1 MTSVEKRRS
10 SRKNGG
16 HRKHSDGGFSD
27 TSSGGSLLDE
37 TDREVRSLTD
47 KAFRS
52 LCVGEEA
59 IYNDSDLGPSSPCL
73 QRDRQRAFSPSGL
86 ENEDGDREELKRTA
100 HESFS
105 LMVQQYEHD
114 WTHDGMYGAELNRNP
129 QWDVCGDGAPGRV
142 SATFQHSL
150 MGMTQEDKSLEE
162 DPLSYFSNGATDLS
176 LRHQRSRS
184 RVSSL
189 IRAFNSEGGAVM
201 EDQLREWNDEAR
213 WNRPDLM
220 NMPSPYQQNVT
231 NGHFSMVGHF
241 SSQDTNFYPTE
252 AAGVPH
258 MNAASSFM
266 GLSHNNYTMMTQ
278 VDCNTNFFIHS
289 EFSPF
294 RVWRDHNRFQQGEVS
309 RHMHCSE
316 FPKWNHTPMYKE
328 LSLEPQMNASS
339 TFQERSGKHH
349 STMMAPVV
357 PNHPLQSISTSTRL
371 QKASALE
378 KRCESEQAVHY
389 PHRMRTQ
396 SLGTNRI
403 PTRRPSTASPTVE
416 MCRHVQETLSSVDA
430 LHQQI
435 KIMTE
440 QNNNAGMTDNRRGAF
455 RSNDTLLPV
464 TTDRNAANQS
474 SSTLSTDGHM
484 LSPQVPMSQAEPPE
498 SKQKVGYSQVMEHP
512 PVRAESRGAMPD
524 VRMSSYKSRAS
535 SLLFNLKDNRKRVKS
550 TYSPAKFKGCETTE
564 KSREL
569 PLWESKDIVIDIPE
583 HLQGDIQE
591 SSWTDGALHQ
601 YVKPYHSPRLFSP
614 PLNSKPNTG
623 QVSDYKMAQR
633 QHENDT
639 SNRLT
644 TGLNFSE
651 ELPLYSPFKQDVA
664 GNQVVRGEVFTNKS
678 PFNTTDVNWKMG
690 GNNQVTDYL
699 PRESTDLKEP
709 DSSHSTEVVQL
720 NQNKHNYSNASK
732 EWWGPPNTPNAK
744 QLALKGVVPPWKHDT
759 TPLKEKQPRVQAN
772 PQTITEKQI
781 ISPRDDQRREGQ
793 QETIKEA
800 QRTPQCNMP
809 VKNSKFCG
817 QDRTENYLQQN
828 NHAMVNQEIDES
840 MQNQETSQRKV
851 KVCAQTFEEEMP
863 KVAEQHNTS
872 NSQNSSLSVHE
883 RTERVHQVKDGQLV
897 EVKALKNTLKQIQSE
912 QRQTEQSKVP
922 QCAHG
927 GHPKDKCALWQT
939 GSVEAEPSRPAP
951 DEITAVKVK
960 LEYDGKQKDRT
971 SEKPTRTSTEIG
983 DGNEENNDAKV
994 QVEQRRE
1001 VQSERV
1007 HTEQADLEELQG
1019 KQRPLESE
1027 RTQPSQNENNILDEV
1042 EAKLSRINQEG
1053 EQKMLEEVKAKNV
1066 RETVATQVNKEKALR
1081 QAKMEHTSTQMEA
1094 HSGRHKQNEK
1104 KAEKESQVN
1113 TQPKEVKHEAKEAN
1127 SVAKKAELAKM
1138 ELTNMELAKVALVK
1152 HQHMKQRPSKLT
1164 AIQTTQPHVKSEPTK
1179 VDQVKTELAKAK
1191 AELAKIKE
1199 KMKGDKKGK
1208 VRCTIIT
1215 KKEGVAKED
1224 AEVTLLQQ
1232 TAQAQQHEDNSAAKI
1247 ANNSN
1252 HQEDGADY
1260 YQSLREKYGFT
1271 HSLSHQ
1277 MSSGASISSKDGNLT
1292 PSALPLD
1299 ITEVNTNKSN
1309 DDDLTV
1315 SGEFNNNEKVNS
1327 NKGNES
1333 LYIYSKSSNEF
1344 KLSQADNLPPCVD
1357 KRATGGTVSD
1367 SGKEGTIKNFES
1379 SDPYSH
1385 SVVSQQTRSESI
1397 QNPETKH
1404 KSERQKAMPPKE
1416 KAQTKQEILTS
1427 KIKAHAEKEISALME
1442 GFALQEV
1449 FTSKTATKPLPASQS
1464 LNLKHKPP
1472 SHDVLRGHGISISSS
1487 ETKYQIGSSGMEDKA
1502 LLSSEGI
1509 GNQTVNQ
1516 TQKEPPM
1523 KSDDPAPDVATAEM
1537 KMTPA
1542 HSVSAEQ
1549 RADHHE
1555 IRSPIQNEDQESMY
1569 SKENTVV
1576 KLDGNSEKPEF
1587 DSLLHKPDPPVGR
1600 MKSQQD
1606 ESQHVVVH
1614 EDFACGQTM
1623 NSVSEDSLSIMEI
1636 IVTEKVNNDHKV
1648 LSAEEG
1654 KESRAEPDT
1663 SFLNSSTEMSEKS
1676 ECLIHINTTHAKE
1689 IQPTEKE
1696 TPNKVGM
1703 NIHHEKTIEENIN
1716 ENVAEKMASP
1726 LHCNINAGP
1735 QSEMHVTGP
1744 MPGKD
1749 VTPTLTFSSINKA
1762 PTETQLLQNV
1772 ATLEM
1777 AGSTFETFDPAEN
1790 CHKDQE
1796 EIKTK
1801 EIHPHLKQDTA
1812 KGINT
1817 GLNCIQDTKTIAETR
1832 SVTPCLEQ
1840 DAASD
1845 INPSEISGIEDKS
1858 ALLLEENRN
1867 DTTSPQLI
1875 KIESMNASSKRK
1887 ESNTGIT
1894 NHLEDV
1900 HTDNIVIRVVPA
1912 ATESDSVEKEQST
1925 TCSDVAAAE
1934 EHQHQASSIAVENT
1948 SASIKNDKN
1957 IHPTSEGCGEQR
1969 NVKMEDKL
1977 SVQDNVRKLTDSMKN
1992 IDQHNSMSINTKR
2005 EDRGTVVAQTPISN
2019 VEASEEDY
2027 FQVQGIPGAL
2037 FRNNST
2043 HANVPDVSKGGEHSN
2058 QPSDQS
2064 TSVSSTKHV
2073 QNERMRKRGA
2083 TEKNA
2088 LKQSDR
2094 PSESQNCEN
2103 MAAAQMVDVRKQ
2115 HSDFRSNLSVRE
2127 RHNSRNSQL
2136 ASEES
2141 EVKSKPKKRVSTIPE
2156 ISALADYARL
2166 KVIVSEDRE
2175 NTIQEFPPHKKEG
2188 FFPLIQSRYARRP
2201 IFSVDPQE
2209 PPVKDKSPPK
2219 KTEVDTKVNKEPKPV
2234 VFPITEKEHQR
2245 TGMFKL
2251 GEKERREKTVSD
2263 VKHHEEL
2270 LDKELQQP
2278 TQRKAMP
2285 KAQVKNE
2292 VNREEVPK
2300 VDGEIVSQQNNN
2312 RRQDATSSSL
2322 LHKARENPQSQQQKR
2337 LDAPNA
2343 TENTSGLTSIN
2354 CLVLREKVS
2363 DTKPTMEPIY
2373 PDGTSKIKNDI
2384 NKDRAGE
2391 RNSEKSRKE
2400 NLDTCQEETK
2410 AKREQEESAS
2420 KRRQDTIAEDIKARI
2435 EERRAF
2441 ISEERKR
2448 AQREAARWEK
2458 LKETAQRMEE
2468 ERKGKQIEG
2477 RRTHQGKDGRR
2488 TEREGRHPLKAQQE
2502 RGESTSVGERNRLE
2516 QRPGERTAEEE
2527 EQMRAVLIEEQRLA
2541 KRIEQ
2546 RRLVE
2551 ETRIKKIQERMR
2563 DEQKR
2568 ERQKRV
2574 EQMTREDKG
2583 TTRADQ
2589 KPNTSAKP
2597 REAEG
2602 EELIIADDLVAN
2614 REEEHF
2620 TTQRKKAS
2628 TSEEQKRAALLMDAL
2643 QYYTI
2648 SSKDKKPKERQTLSP
2663 LQEKKHP
2670 SEPPEDSG
2678 SHRRSHGPHAP
2689 PSPAPP
2695 LPRSNT
2701 SSPAL
2706 GAKMLMFR
2714 VKDNTRGSSFTKS
2727 VKPRFHKN
2735 FAEESRVGLPTEGK
2749 AERRGN
2755 EQEITSRN
2763 TGTPVHRDAIAG
2775 LNRLTP
2781 INESSVSQP
2790 ASTSQE
2796 YSAPLPHHRPFS
2808 RRSVALD
2815 DDDSP
2820 SVISNM
2826 SEDVQSF
2833 ATSAADVADL
2843 RGLYDYERP
2852 VSACSFSS
2860 DMSRL
2865 GKPPAVPPKSDKA
2878 LRRAQRLTTRRIR
2891 KEVTQSA
2898 TTDPAE
2904 KPQREASSRPASA
2917 STELPPLTSQHLSP
2931 FQCPPLMLLPR

>member
-1 MTSVEKRRS
+1 MMQSPS
-10 SRKNGG
+10 PG
-16 HRKHSDGGFSD
+16 DGGFSD

-73 QRDRQRAFSPSGL
+73 QRDRQ
-86 ENEDGDREELKRTA
+86 
-100 HESFS
+100 
-105 LMVQQYEHD
+105 
-114 WTHDGMYGAELNRNP
+114 NP
-129 QWDVCGDGAPGRV
+129 QWDVCGDG
-142 SATFQHSL
+142 
-150 MGMTQEDKSLEE
+150 EDKSLEE

-664 GNQVVRGEVFTNKS
+664 
-678 PFNTTDVNWKMG
+678 
-690 GNNQVTDYL
+690 
-699 PRESTDLKEP
+699 
-709 DSSHSTEVVQL
+709 
-720 NQNKHNYSNASK
+720 
-732 EWWGPPNTPNAK
+732 
-744 QLALKGVVPPWKHDT
+744 
-759 TPLKEKQPRVQAN
+759 
-772 PQTITEKQI
+772 
-781 ISPRDDQRREGQ
+781 
-793 QETIKEA
+793 
-800 QRTPQCNMP
+800 
-809 VKNSKFCG
+809 
-817 QDRTENYLQQN
+817 
-828 NHAMVNQEIDES
+828 
-840 MQNQETSQRKV
+840 
-851 KVCAQTFEEEMP
+851 
-863 KVAEQHNTS
+863 
-872 NSQNSSLSVHE
+872 
-883 RTERVHQVKDGQLV
+883 
-897 EVKALKNTLKQIQSE
+897 
-912 QRQTEQSKVP
+912 
-922 QCAHG
+922 
-927 GHPKDKCALWQT
+927 
-939 GSVEAEPSRPAP
+939 
-951 DEITAVKVK
+951 
-960 LEYDGKQKDRT
+960 
-971 SEKPTRTSTEIG
+971 
-983 DGNEENNDAKV
+983 
-994 QVEQRRE
+994 
-1001 VQSERV
+1001 
-1007 HTEQADLEELQG
+1007 
-1019 KQRPLESE
+1019 
-1027 RTQPSQNENNILDEV
+1027 
-1042 EAKLSRINQEG
+1042 
-1053 EQKMLEEVKAKNV
+1053 
-1066 RETVATQVNKEKALR
+1066 
-1081 QAKMEHTSTQMEA
+1081 
-1094 HSGRHKQNEK
+1094 
-1104 KAEKESQVN
+1104 
-1113 TQPKEVKHEAKEAN
+1113 
-1127 SVAKKAELAKM
+1127 
-1138 ELTNMELAKVALVK
+1138 
-1152 HQHMKQRPSKLT
+1152 
-1164 AIQTTQPHVKSEPTK
+1164 
-1179 VDQVKTELAKAK
+1179 
-1191 AELAKIKE
+1191 
-1199 KMKGDKKGK
+1199 
-1208 VRCTIIT
+1208 
-1215 KKEGVAKED
+1215 
-1224 AEVTLLQQ
+1224 
-1232 TAQAQQHEDNSAAKI
+1232 
-1247 ANNSN
+1247 
-1252 HQEDGADY
+1252 
-1260 YQSLREKYGFT
+1260 
-1271 HSLSHQ
+1271 
-1277 MSSGASISSKDGNLT
+1277 
-1292 PSALPLD
+1292 
-1299 ITEVNTNKSN
+1299 
-1309 DDDLTV
+1309 
-1315 SGEFNNNEKVNS
+1315 
-1327 NKGNES
+1327 
-1333 LYIYSKSSNEF
+1333 
-1344 KLSQADNLPPCVD
+1344 
-1357 KRATGGTVSD
+1357 
-1367 SGKEGTIKNFES
+1367 
-1379 SDPYSH
+1379 
-1385 SVVSQQTRSESI
+1385 
-1397 QNPETKH
+1397 
-1404 KSERQKAMPPKE
+1404 
-1416 KAQTKQEILTS
+1416 
-1427 KIKAHAEKEISALME
+1427 
-1442 GFALQEV
+1442 
-1449 FTSKTATKPLPASQS
+1449 
-1464 LNLKHKPP
+1464 
-1472 SHDVLRGHGISISSS
+1472 
-1487 ETKYQIGSSGMEDKA
+1487 
-1502 LLSSEGI
+1502 
-1509 GNQTVNQ
+1509 
-1516 TQKEPPM
+1516 
-1523 KSDDPAPDVATAEM
+1523 
-1537 KMTPA
+1537 
-1542 HSVSAEQ
+1542 
-1549 RADHHE
+1549 
-1555 IRSPIQNEDQESMY
+1555 
-1569 SKENTVV
+1569 
-1576 KLDGNSEKPEF
+1576 
-1587 DSLLHKPDPPVGR
+1587 
-1600 MKSQQD
+1600 
-1606 ESQHVVVH
+1606 
-1614 EDFACGQTM
+1614 
-1623 NSVSEDSLSIMEI
+1623 
-1636 IVTEKVNNDHKV
+1636 
-1648 LSAEEG
+1648 
-1654 KESRAEPDT
+1654 
-1663 SFLNSSTEMSEKS
+1663 
-1676 ECLIHINTTHAKE
+1676 
-1689 IQPTEKE
+1689 
-1696 TPNKVGM
+1696 
-1703 NIHHEKTIEENIN
+1703 
-1716 ENVAEKMASP
+1716 
-1726 LHCNINAGP
+1726 
-1735 QSEMHVTGP
+1735 
-1744 MPGKD
+1744 
-1749 VTPTLTFSSINKA
+1749 
-1762 PTETQLLQNV
+1762 
-1772 ATLEM
+1772 
-1777 AGSTFETFDPAEN
+1777 
-1790 CHKDQE
+1790 
-1796 EIKTK
+1796 
-1801 EIHPHLKQDTA
+1801 
-1812 KGINT
+1812 
-1817 GLNCIQDTKTIAETR
+1817 
-1832 SVTPCLEQ
+1832 
-1840 DAASD
+1840 
-1845 INPSEISGIEDKS
+1845 
-1858 ALLLEENRN
+1858 
-1867 DTTSPQLI
+1867 
-1875 KIESMNASSKRK
+1875 
-1887 ESNTGIT
+1887 
-1894 NHLEDV
+1894 
-1900 HTDNIVIRVVPA
+1900 
-1912 ATESDSVEKEQST
+1912 
-1925 TCSDVAAAE
+1925 
-1934 EHQHQASSIAVENT
+1934 
-1948 SASIKNDKN
+1948 
-1957 IHPTSEGCGEQR
+1957 
-1969 NVKMEDKL
+1969 
-1977 SVQDNVRKLTDSMKN
+1977 
-1992 IDQHNSMSINTKR
+1992 
-2005 EDRGTVVAQTPISN
+2005 
-2019 VEASEEDY
+2019 
-2027 FQVQGIPGAL
+2027 
-2037 FRNNST
+2037 
-2043 HANVPDVSKGGEHSN
+2043 
-2058 QPSDQS
+2058 
-2064 TSVSSTKHV
+2064 
-2073 QNERMRKRGA
+2073 
-2083 TEKNA
+2083 
-2088 LKQSDR
+2088 
-2094 PSESQNCEN
+2094 
-2103 MAAAQMVDVRKQ
+2103 
-2115 HSDFRSNLSVRE
+2115 
-2127 RHNSRNSQL
+2127 
-2136 ASEES
+2136 
-2141 EVKSKPKKRVSTIPE
+2141 
-2156 ISALADYARL
+2156 
-2166 KVIVSEDRE
+2166 
-2175 NTIQEFPPHKKEG
+2175 
-2188 FFPLIQSRYARRP
+2188 
-2201 IFSVDPQE
+2201 
-2209 PPVKDKSPPK
+2209 
-2219 KTEVDTKVNKEPKPV
+2219 
-2234 VFPITEKEHQR
+2234 
-2245 TGMFKL
+2245 
-2251 GEKERREKTVSD
+2251 
-2263 VKHHEEL
+2263 
-2270 LDKELQQP
+2270 
-2278 TQRKAMP
+2278 
-2285 KAQVKNE
+2285 
-2292 VNREEVPK
+2292 
-2300 VDGEIVSQQNNN
+2300 
-2312 RRQDATSSSL
+2312 
-2322 LHKARENPQSQQQKR
+2322 
-2337 LDAPNA
+2337 
-2343 TENTSGLTSIN
+2343 
-2354 CLVLREKVS
+2354 
-2363 DTKPTMEPIY
+2363 
-2373 PDGTSKIKNDI
+2373 
-2384 NKDRAGE
+2384 
-2391 RNSEKSRKE
+2391 EKSRKE

-2917 STELPPLTSQHLSP
+2917 STELTLDTHREPALTPHFPCLRSSPVTQYHVESSYPQSYPLTQHKVLQDLGSGRYFLVDAPIEVKTKTFFDPETGKYVQLNVRQSGQNIFQPHLQPVLTQPLFPHLNLPPQLQLKQQPELLSHSSPAEKPFTLYEGSQAYPQVYKSQGMSSMPSQSLPSGVVVQEEPYFINNCKTNQSNETGQKSEGQRYSPEQTPYMDTVNDTNKTQNTVYSTHESFPQCDTNQLAGILCENDNSALSRCRP
-2931 FQCPPLMLLPR
+2931 CDIISMSELDDFMEMSDW